1 LFVAP
6 SCSVV
11 TYRYSSSFI
20 IVGKEVDTTGDSV
33 GISVGSVIDISST
46 IIMGGIV
53 VGLAVVGIA
62 VVGTRVVN
70 LMVGGTVLLNLSDV
84 STIGRSVGGTVLG

>member
-1 LFVAP
+1 
-6 SCSVV
+6 V

-33 GISVGSVIDISST
+33 GISVGSSVIDISST

-53 VGLAVVGIA
+53 VGLAIVGIA
-62 VVGTRVVN
+62 VMGTRVVG
-70 LMVGGTVLLNLSDV
+70 LTVGGTVLLNLSDV
-84 STIGRSVGGTVLG
+84 STIGRSVGGSVVE